1 MIRIALAIMLTLSI
15 TSASAH
21 PNHTCHS
28 HGVAHHCK

>member
-1 MIRIALAIMLTLSI
+1 MTRIILAITLLFSI
-15 TSASAH
+15 TGASAH